1 MDQEVIMFTFL
12 SCCICFSASVI
23 GAICGIGGGVII
35 KPVLDAF
42 RIMDIAAINFLSGCT
57 VFFMTSYSVI
67 RSRQSGESHIE
78 TRTGFPLA
86 LGAALGGLLGKHLF
100 SLVSSFFENKD
111 QAGAVQASILLL
123 VTAGT
128 LLYTIYKELIRTLQ
142 ISNAVSCILIGAA
155 LGTMSAF
162 LGIGGGPIN
171 LVVLFYFFSMD
182 TKTAAE
188 NSLYIIFFSQ
198 AASLIASAVTKS
210 IPSFPVLMLVFMVLC
225 GIGGGMLGRSVNQ
238 KLPAKHVDRLF
249 IGLMVVIMLICI
261 YNVCNYSVQ

>member
-1 MDQEVIMFTFL
+1 
-12 SCCICFSASVI
+12 
-23 GAICGIGGGVII
+23 
-35 KPVLDAF
+35 
-42 RIMDIAAINFLSGCT
+42 
-57 VFFMTSYSVI
+57 
-67 RSRQSGESHIE
+67 
-78 TRTGFPLA
+78 
-86 LGAALGGLLGKHLF
+86 LGKHLF
-100 SLVSSFFENKD
+100 FLVSSLFANKD

-128 LLYTIYKELIRTLQ
+128 LLYTIYKERIRTLR
-142 ISNAVSCILIGAA
+142 ISNAASCILVGAA

-198 AASLIASAVTKS
+198 ATSLIASAVTKS

-225 GIGGGMLGRSVNQ
+225 GIGGGMLGRSVNK

-261 YNVCNYSVQ
+261 YNVCNYTG